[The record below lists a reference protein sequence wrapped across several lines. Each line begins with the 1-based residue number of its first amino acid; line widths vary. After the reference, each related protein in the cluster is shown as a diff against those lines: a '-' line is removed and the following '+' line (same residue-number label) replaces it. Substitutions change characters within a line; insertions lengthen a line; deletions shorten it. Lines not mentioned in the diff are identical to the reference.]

1 MTDHQHPPQ
10 QSAGDAEKPDHQ
22 TPDHQ
27 TPDRQQHDHGRPD
40 REQSGYDYDH
50 ERDLERLIAPV
61 IVSTRAAQGV
71 REDQSAPIVAEFAE
85 AIGFGC
91 RPPVII
97 PDGEGVLA
105 ALSELLVQVAPAVIV
120 TSGGTGLTPD
130 DLTPE
135 YTLPLLDKEIPG
147 IMEAVRAHGRAHNP
161 LAALSRGVA
170 GVAEGTV
177 IVNLPGS
184 PKAVREGM
192 EVLVDILPHLCDQ
205 VADLRQHDEWGS
217 SNDQ

>member
-1 MTDHQHPPQ
+1 MTDPQHP
-10 QSAGDAEKPDHQ
+10 SAE
-22 TPDHQ
+22 TPAYDD
-27 TPDRQQHDHGRPD
+27 DRT
-40 REQSGYDYDH
+40 RE
-50 ERDLERLIAPV
+50 RIIAPV

-71 REDQSAPIVAEFAE
+71 REDQSAPIIAEFADS
-85 AIGFGC
+85 IDFGC

-105 ALSELLVQVAPAVIV
+105 AISELLVQVAPAVII

-161 LAALSRGVA
+161 LAALSRGMA

-192 EVLVDILPHLCDQ
+192 QVLVEILPHLCDQ
-205 VADLRQHDEWGS
+205 VSDLRKHDEWGS
-217 SNDQ
+217 PGDQ

>member
-1 MTDHQHPPQ
+1 M
-10 QSAGDAEKPDHQ
+10 SEKELAENELSEQVHHHTRTCD
-22 TPDHQ
+22 DGEMR
-27 TPDRQQHDHGRPD
+27 DRV
-40 REQSGYDYDH
+40 
-50 ERDLERLIAPV
+50 IAPV
-61 IVSTRAAQGV
+61 IVSTRAATGV
-71 REDQSAPIVAEFAE
+71 TEDLSAPIIAEFADR
-85 AIGFGC
+85 IGFGC

-105 ALSELLVQVAPAVIV
+105 ALSELLVQVAPAVII

-135 YTLPLLDKEIPG
+135 YTKPLLDKEIPG

-161 LAALSRGVA
+161 LAALSRGMA
-170 GVAEGTV
+170 GVTDGTV

-192 EVLVDILPHLCDQ
+192 EVLVELLPHLCDQ
-205 VADLRQHDEWGS
+205 VADIRQHDGWGTAAS
-217 SNDQ
+217 AGDQQEQQ

>member
-1 MTDHQHPPQ
+1 M
-10 QSAGDAEKPDHQ
+10 SEKELAENELSDQVHHH
-22 TPDHQ
+22 TRTRDDGE
-27 TPDRQQHDHGRPD
+27 TRDRV
-40 REQSGYDYDH
+40 
-50 ERDLERLIAPV
+50 IAPV
-61 IVSTRAAQGV
+61 IVSTRAATGV
-71 REDQSAPIVAEFAE
+71 TEDLSAPIIAEFADR
-85 AIGFGC
+85 IGFGC

-105 ALSELLVQVAPAVIV
+105 ALSELLVQVAPAVII

-135 YTLPLLDKEIPG
+135 YTKPLLDKEIPG

-161 LAALSRGVA
+161 LAALSRGMA
-170 GVAEGTV
+170 GVTDGTV

-192 EVLVDILPHLCDQ
+192 EVLVELLPHLCDQ
-205 VADLRQHDEWGS
+205 VADIRQHDDWGS
-217 SNDQ
+217 AAGTGDQQEQP

>member
-1 MTDHQHPPQ
+1 MTD
-10 QSAGDAEKPDHQ
+10 
-22 TPDHQ
+22 
-27 TPDRQQHDHGRPD
+27 
-40 REQSGYDYDH
+40 YDPH
-50 ERDLERLIAPV
+50 ARVVAPV
-61 IVSTRAAQGV
+61 IVSTRAATGQ
-71 REDQSAPIVAEFAE
+71 REDKSAPVIAEFAE
-85 AIGFGC
+85 TIGFVT

-105 ALSELLVQVAPAVIV
+105 ALSELIVQVEPAVII

-135 YTLPLLDKEIPG
+135 YTKPMLDKEIPG
-147 IMEAVRAHGRAHNP
+147 VVEAIRAHGRKITP

-170 GVAEGTV
+170 GVKGSTV

-192 EVLVDILPHLCDQ
+192 EVLVELLPHLCDQ
-205 VADLRQHDEWGS
+205 VTDIRDSHWG
-217 SNDQ
+217 

>member
-1 MTDHQHPPQ
+1 MTEHQHSP
-10 QSAGDAEKPDHQ
+10 SETSSDVD
-22 TPDHQ
+22 
-27 TPDRQQHDHGRPD
+27 DRS
-40 REQSGYDYDH
+40 RE
-50 ERDLERLIAPV
+50 RVIAPV
-61 IVSTRAAQGV
+61 IVSTRAAQGE
-71 REDQSAPIVAEFAE
+71 REDQSAPIIAGFADS
-85 AIGFGC
+85 IGFGC

-105 ALSELLVQVAPAVIV
+105 AISELLVQVAPAVII

-135 YTLPLLDKEIPG
+135 YTQPLLDKEIPG
-147 IMEAVRAHGRAHNP
+147 IMEAVRTHGRTHNP
-161 LAALSRGVA
+161 LAVISRGVA

-192 EVLVDILPHLCDQ
+192 EVLVEILPHLCDQ
-205 VADLRQHDEWGS
+205 VADLRRHDDWGS
-217 SNDQ
+217 PDEQ

>member
-1 MTDHQHPPQ
+1 MSETPQ
-10 QSAGDAEKPDHQ
+10 EH
-22 TPDHQ
+22 
-27 TPDRQQHDHGRPD
+27 
-40 REQSGYDYDH
+40 YDPQA
-50 ERDLERLIAPV
+50 RVIAPV
-61 IVSTRAAQGV
+61 IVSTRAATGQ
-71 REDQSAPIVAEFAE
+71 REDLSAPVIAEFAE
-85 AIGFGC
+85 QIGFVC

-105 ALSELLVQVAPAVIV
+105 ALSELLVQIAPAVII

-135 YTLPLLDKEIPG
+135 YTKPLLDKEIPG
-147 IMEAVRAHGRAHNP
+147 IMEAVRAHGRENTP
-161 LAALSRGVA
+161 LAALSRGMA

-192 EVLVDILPHLCDQ
+192 EALSELLPHLCDQ
-205 VADLRQHDEWGS
+205 VADIRRHDAWGG
-217 SNDQ
+217 DGRGDALGGAAG

>member
-1 MTDHQHPPQ
+1 MTEQRTDLPEGQ
-10 QSAGDAEKPDHQ
+10 DFEVR
-22 TPDHQ
+22 
-27 TPDRQQHDHGRPD
+27 DRV
-40 REQSGYDYDH
+40 
-50 ERDLERLIAPV
+50 IAPV
-61 IVSTRAAQGV
+61 IVSTRAATGQ
-71 REDQSAPIVAEFAE
+71 RKDQSAPVMAEFADS
-85 AIGFGC
+85 IGFGC

-105 ALSELLVQVAPAVIV
+105 ALSELLVQVAPAVII

-135 YTLPLLDKEIPG
+135 YTTPLLDKEIPG
-147 IMEAVRAHGRAHNP
+147 VMEAVRAHGRAQNP
-161 LAALSRGVA
+161 LAALSRGMA

-192 EVLVDILPHLCDQ
+192 EVLVELLPHLCDQ
-205 VADLRQHDEWGS
+205 VEDIRSHDVWGERG
-217 SNDQ
+217 